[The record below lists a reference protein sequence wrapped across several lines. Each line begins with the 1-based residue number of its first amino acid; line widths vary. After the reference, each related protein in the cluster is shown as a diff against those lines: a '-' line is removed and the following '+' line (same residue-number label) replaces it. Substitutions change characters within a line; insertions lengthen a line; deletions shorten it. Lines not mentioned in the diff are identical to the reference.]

1 MSSRETAPAGTLATR
16 LNKNCQAHL
25 QVGRPAIR
33 SKHMRQIT
41 TLLVFDREYKGIGP
55 LRSRYITNDQRTP
68 IMSMVFWRGFF
79 VGAKPALLL
88 FVAASASCGID
99 EDAHGF
105 NNPIPPNQPPS
116 TLVKSC

>member
-1 MSSRETAPAGTLATR
+1 MAPAGTLATR

-41 TLLVFDREYKGIGP
+41 TLLVFGREYKSIGP
-55 LRSRYITNDQRTP
+55 LRSRYFANDQRTP
-68 IMSMVFWRGFF
+68 IMIMVVLRRGFF
-79 VGAKPALLL
+79 VGAKPALFL

-105 NNPIPPNQPPS
+105 NNPIP
-116 TLVKSC
+116 LI